1 VLGRVH
7 GLIFT
12 GGIGEN
18 SALIRTRSCERLNF
32 FGIEIDPEVN
42 SQVVHKEG
50 VISSADSKVKV
61 CVIPTNEELLIARD
75 SVRTVLGI
83 PHPS

>member
-1 VLGRVH
+1 VD

-18 SALIRTRSCERLNF
+18 APAIRGASCERLAL
-32 FGIEIDPEVN
+32 FGIEIDSAAN
-42 SQVVHKEG
+42 AQASGKEG
-50 VISSADSKVKV
+50 VISSPSSRVRT

-83 PHPS
+83 PHPN